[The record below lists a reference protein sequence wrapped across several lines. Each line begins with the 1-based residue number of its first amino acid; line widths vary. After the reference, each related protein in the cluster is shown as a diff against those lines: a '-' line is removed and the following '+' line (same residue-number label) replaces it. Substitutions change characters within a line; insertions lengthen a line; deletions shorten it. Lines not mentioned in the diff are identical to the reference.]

1 MLKQQPPSYSHA
13 SPQRN
18 WLRFCST
25 LLPLFG
31 SVVCSLLT
39 SSAAHALTGGVT
51 ITSITPFA
59 PLDSNN
65 SCGAGPRAM
74 YLQVDVKNTT
84 GGTLTGLSASINS
97 FTNSA
102 FILDAGESPVR
113 YIGSL
118 AANQTTSLYWYVN
131 YPCTGSFPQSGFGPV
146 TNYTVTLS
154 DSTPGTVT
162 SSSFALTT
170 RSEASASAGG
180 DIANALIG
188 AGAVPGQIIPY
199 TVNYNFGNPA
209 SVADVIIQPAGNVS
223 FDSSCFRLISTD
235 ITASN
240 FTAGPLT
247 TNDNRLYFTG
257 VNGGSS
263 NALRVVYSFMSLCD
277 SAGTIAK
284 PFADLTSGGP
294 QKYTSNYETFIGA
307 SFPTS
312 TNPFTITKSA
322 SPATL
327 PTGGIV
333 TYTVTITNPSSYN
346 AIIDRI
352 TDTLPTN
359 VTYGALVTGPGNTS
373 TTIIDGST
381 SQPSAGTTGTINWL
395 GNPNTSYS
403 LPAGGS
409 ITLKYTANVPNVVG
423 SYTNSVTTTAGSS
436 TTTPVTATVS
446 VGISDLTLTKTHTG
460 NLTVG
465 IPGIYALTANNI
477 GTASTTGTTTI
488 VDTLPPGLTIPNGS
502 VTLTGTNAANWSCSA
517 TNNVITCTSNT
528 AIAVSGNSTFNL
540 TGIQVG
546 ASALGSV
553 TNIAVVSGGGEV
565 NVLNNSASDV
575 TTVVAPDLTLSKT
588 HTGNFTVG
596 TPASYTLS
604 VQNVGAAATS
614 GTVTVT
620 DTLPAGLTLP
630 NGTVTLTGTN
640 ALNWNCNTSNN
651 VITCTSNTAIAAG
664 NNSTFTLTGIQVGA
678 AAIPT
683 VTNNATVAG
692 GNDVNTTNNAATD
705 PTIVNGISDLT
716 LTKSH
721 TGNFTVGTLGTY
733 ALTVNN
739 IGSAATTGAITMTD
753 ILPTGLTIPNGAV
766 TLTGTNAA
774 NWSCTASGNI
784 ITCTSSTAIASG
796 GNSTFNLTGI
806 QVGVTA
812 VPSVT
817 NTANIS
823 GGGEA
828 NTSNDSASDVTTVVD
843 VVPDVTLMKTHTGNL
858 TVGDPASYSLTV
870 NNIGIAPTMGTI
882 TISDT
887 LPTGLTIPDGSI
899 TITGTDAL
907 NWTCTTSNNVITCIS
922 TTVIAANGNSTF
934 NLTGI
939 QVGAT
944 AVGSVTNTATVS
956 GGGETNTANNSAS
969 DLTTVNGGP
978 QPNVLLVKRI
988 TAINGAN
995 LNVYKDDTDNTMLH
1009 AADDND
1015 INWPTPLNA
1024 NTTLGDTTIST
1035 FLRGAIDGGKVKPGD
1050 TIEYTIYFLNAGGSN
1065 ASNLRVCDRIIDSQK
1080 FLSGSTIQL
1089 QKNSATPTALT
1100 SGAGDDRA
1108 TLYSSS
1114 SDPAITNCNFTGTPT
1129 IDNGAIVV
1137 DVTGTTGNPTWI
1149 TLPGS
1154 TGAGTTDT
1162 YGFVRF
1168 TTKINP

>member
-1 MLKQQPPSYSHA
+1 MPNPQISSHVQMSSHRHWARSILK
-13 SPQRN
+13 
-18 WLRFCST
+18 
-25 LLPLFG
+25 
-31 SVVCSLLT
+31 SLLVISAIALPSGVLNPRPAFAASCSAGVITRT
-39 SSAAHALTGGVT
+39 SSPVFYIDTG
-51 ITSITPFA
+51 I
-59 PLDSNN
+59 
-65 SCGAGPRAM
+65 
-74 YLQVDVKNTT
+74 
-84 GGTLTGLSASINS
+84 
-97 FTNSA
+97 
-102 FILDAGESPVR
+102 
-113 YIGSL
+113 
-118 AANQTTSLYWYVN
+118 
-131 YPCTGSFPQSGFGPV
+131 
-146 TNYTVTLS
+146 
-154 DSTPGTVT
+154 
-162 SSSFALTT
+162 
-170 RSEASASAGG
+170 
-180 DIANALIG
+180 
-188 AGAVPGQIIPY
+188 
-199 TVNYNFGNPA
+199 
-209 SVADVIIQPAGNVS
+209 
-223 FDSSCFRLISTD
+223 
-235 ITASN
+235 
-240 FTAGPLT
+240 
-247 TNDNRLYFTG
+247 
-257 VNGGSS
+257 
-263 NALRVVYSFMSLCD
+263 
-277 SAGTIAK
+277 
-284 PFADLTSGGP
+284 
-294 QKYTSNYETFIGA
+294 
-307 SFPTS
+307 
-312 TNPFTITKSA
+312 
-322 SPATL
+322 
-327 PTGGIV
+327 
-333 TYTVTITNPSSYN
+333 
-346 AIIDRI
+346 
-352 TDTLPTN
+352 
-359 VTYGALVTGPGNTS
+359 
-373 TTIIDGST
+373 
-381 SQPSAGTTGTINWL
+381 
-395 GNPNTSYS
+395 
-403 LPAGGS
+403 
-409 ITLKYTANVPNVVG
+409 VPNVVG
-423 SYTNSVTTTAGSS
+423 NYVSYTIKNTSGSAYTDLWVKLESFSGGRITLAANENGVAHVGSLANGASKTVFFYLANTAGTGDTSTAQGHTVSLYSTRPDLAGSSICGDPFSQTVEETIKALANKVTTVVAGPNPPELGGIMTITVTGDTGTIGNAGIFAPTPASYANWPANAYKLVGTQITLTGGNTGTFNNILYKSGLNGSTTSYQIVYTFVAAGATTAPTSVTPVTQISSGTQIKHNDTSGSSLLAIQSSDNKVTLTKSVSSPTLAVGGTVTYTITLNNTGAVATTLDDIIDILPSSPSNATYVSGSAKFNNSTISNPNISGQTLAFLGLFTVPAGGTSTLTYQATIPNTNGTYTNSAIGHIGSTQIDTTL
-436 TTTPVTATVS
+436 TTVDNAPATATVN
-446 VGISDLTLTKTHTG
+446 VGTPDLTLTKSHTG
-460 NLTVG
+460 NFTVG
-465 IPGIYALTANNI
+465 SPATYALTVNNTGSTSTS
-477 GTASTTGTTTI
+477 GTITV
-488 VDTLPPGLTIPNGS
+488 VDTLPLGFTIPNGS

-517 TNNVITCTSNT
+517 TSNVITCTSST

-565 NVLNNSASDV
+565 NVLNDSASDA

-604 VQNVGAAATS
+604 VQNAGTAVTS

-640 ALNWNCNTSNN
+640 ALNWSCNASNN
-651 VITCTSNTAIAAG
+651 VITCTSNTVIAAD

-721 TGNFTVGTLGTY
+721 TGNFTVGTPGTY

-753 ILPTGLTIPNGAV
+753 TLPTGLTIPNGAV

-774 NWSCTASGNI
+774 NWNCTASGNI

-796 GNSTFNLTGI
+796 SNSTFNLTGI

-843 VVPDVTLMKTHTGNL
+843 VIPDVTLMKTHTGNL

-870 NNIGIAPTMGTI
+870 NNIGIAPTIGTI

-907 NWTCTTSNNVITCIS
+907 NWTCTASNNVITCIS

-934 NLTGI
+934 NLTEI

-995 LNVYKDDTDNTMLH
+995 LNVYKDDTDNAMLH
-1009 AADDND
+1009 AADDNNV
-1015 INWPTPLNA
+1015 NWPTPLNA

-1035 FLRGAIDGGKVKPGD
+1035 FLRGDIDGGKVKPGD

-1065 ASNLRVCDRIIDSQK
+1065 ANNLRVCDRIIGSQK
-1080 FLSGSTIQL
+1080 FLSGSSIQL
-1089 QKNSATPTALT
+1089 RKNSATPTALT
-1100 SGAGDDRA
+1100 SVAGDDRA
-1108 TLYSSS
+1108 TFYASS
-1114 SDPAITNCNFTGTPT
+1114 SDPAITKCNFTSTPT

-1137 DVTGTTGNPTWI
+1137 DVTGTTGSPTWT

-1168 TTKINP
+1168 TTKVNP